1 MSQDA
6 RPGGQRL
13 RAEGRP
19 APSAGA
25 RPLFTLCPTV
35 WGEIRGP
42 ASPRPVPLAVRMV
55 SSGQR
60 AHSLTASSL
69 TGPPTQGEV
78 GCGVSRSSGLPATS
92 RPRSRSAWSFHAHP
106 PASPSASCFPVS
118 CPGRSA
124 GCSGEPSG
132 DAAGGDPD
140 VSPGRDPPLVCGV
153 LGAGVGGAGCAPA
166 LSGGL
171 GAAERR
177 AAGCCTPGGP
187 ESERGVS
194 RAAPRAAGAWTP
206 GVWVHSFPRSVL
218 QKTTLNLFVFVSTKS
233 FTFLCQSDEVAC
245 G

>member
-13 RAEGRP
+13 RAEGRL

-42 ASPRPVPLAVRMV
+42 ASPLPVPLAVRMV

-153 LGAGVGGAGCAPA
+153 LGAGVGGRGVPQ
-166 LSGGL
+166 LSLGGSGL
-171 GAAERR
+171 QSAEPRGAAPQVARSPSVGCHMRR
-177 AAGCCTPGGP
+177 RGPPGPGRRGSGCIASLDLCFKRRPLT
-187 ESERGVS
+187 S
-194 RAAPRAAGAWTP
+194 
-206 GVWVHSFPRSVL
+206 
-218 QKTTLNLFVFVSTKS
+218 LFS
-233 FTFLCQSDEVAC
+233 
-245 G
+245 

>member
-1 MSQDA
+1 MPRA
-6 RPGGQRL
+6 GPPPL
-13 RAEGRP
+13 RAP
-19 APSAGA
+19 VPSS
-25 RPLFTLCPTV
+25 RCDPLC
-35 WGEIRGP
+35 GERFAGP
-42 ASPRPVPLAVRMV
+42 ASPLPVPLVVRMV

-106 PASPSASCFPVS
+106 PASPSPSCFPVS

-166 LSGGL
+166 RSGGL
-171 GAAERR
+171 GDAERR

-187 ESERGVS
+187 GSVRGVS
-194 RAAPRAAGAWTP
+194 R
-206 GVWVHSFPRSVL
+206 GVAL
-218 QKTTLNLFVFVSTKS
+218 
-233 FTFLCQSDEVAC
+233 

>member
-13 RAEGRP
+13 RAEGRL

-42 ASPRPVPLAVRMV
+42 ASPLPVPLAVRMV

-78 GCGVSRSSGLPATS
+78 GCGVSRSSGLPTTS

-132 DAAGGDPD
+132 DAAGGHPD

-153 LGAGVGGAGCAPA
+153 LGAGVGGRGVPQLSLGGSGLQSAEPRGAAPQVARSPCVGCHVRWRWAERRRGLDA
-166 LSGGL
+166 GGL
-171 GAAERR
+171 GA
-177 AAGCCTPGGP
+177 
-187 ESERGVS
+187 
-194 RAAPRAAGAWTP
+194 
-206 GVWVHSFPRSVL
+206 
-218 QKTTLNLFVFVSTKS
+218 
-233 FTFLCQSDEVAC
+233 
-245 G
+245 

>member
-42 ASPRPVPLAVRMV
+42 ASPLPVPLAVRMV

-78 GCGVSRSSGLPATS
+78 GCGVSRSSGLPAKQRAPRDIPPTKQERVELS
-92 RPRSRSAWSFHAHP
+92 RPPARQPERELLPRVVSR
-106 PASPSASCFPVS
+106 
-118 CPGRSA
+118 
-124 GCSGEPSG
+124 
-132 DAAGGDPD
+132 
-140 VSPGRDPPLVCGV
+140 PLCGV
-153 LGAGVGGAGCAPA
+153 LRGAVWGRCRRRPRCVPRERPSPCVRRARCGCRRGGVCPSSLWGARGCRAQSRGVLHPRWPGVRA
-166 LSGGL
+166 WGVTCGAAGRRGLDAGGL
-171 GAAERR
+171 GA
-177 AAGCCTPGGP
+177 
-187 ESERGVS
+187 
-194 RAAPRAAGAWTP
+194 
-206 GVWVHSFPRSVL
+206 
-218 QKTTLNLFVFVSTKS
+218 
-233 FTFLCQSDEVAC
+233 
-245 G
+245 